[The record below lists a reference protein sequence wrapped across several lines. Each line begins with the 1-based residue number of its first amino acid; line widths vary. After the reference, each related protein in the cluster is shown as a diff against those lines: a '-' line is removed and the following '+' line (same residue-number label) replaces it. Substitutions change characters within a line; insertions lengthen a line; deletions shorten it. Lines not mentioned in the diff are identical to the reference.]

1 MSDQGLSARQAAV
14 RLMTAVTE
22 DHRLLQDAAP
32 ETLSPLSDAEKARA
46 RRLATEALRWAQRSD
61 RVLGPYLRNRPEDP
75 VLNALRLA
83 VFELFQE
90 GEAAHG
96 VVNAAVG
103 MTSKS
108 KKGLVNA
115 VLRNVLRD
123 GAKWDA
129 LPPPSIPKWLRKRI
143 VAAWGKDAVQIME
156 RVQASPPPLDLTL
169 KSPDWAGVSELGGRL
184 IPTGSLRLDQKGAV
198 SALPG
203 FAEGAWWVQ
212 DAAAAIPA
220 RLLDPAPA
228 ARVLDLCAAPGG
240 KTMQLAAAGATVTA
254 LDKSERRMARV
265 AENLERT
272 RLSAELV
279 VADALEW
286 TPETPFDAILLD
298 APCSATGTLRR
309 HPDLGYAKDGSEIDA
324 LVDLQLRMLRRAT
337 DWVRPGGRLVF
348 CTCSLLPEEG
358 ECQIKDLLG
367 NSPDMALNL
376 PSADWIDPAWRVET
390 GLRIRP
396 DHWVD
401 QGGID
406 GFFIAPL
413 QKRA

>member
-1 MSDQGLSARQAAV
+1 
-14 RLMTAVTE
+14 MTAVTE